1 VATTLLLALVSFLQ
15 LYDTTPIKKGKEG
28 GSWGEKVSRL
38 LWRVLYQT
46 PGYASR
52 TPRNA
57 RRYTPSITIVLRRN
71 KRRVRGRMSGHE
83 QEVTYLHS
91 ARAR

>member
-1 VATTLLLALVSFLQ
+1 MATTLLLALVSFLQ

-52 TPRNA
+52 TPAQR
-57 RRYTPSITIVLRRN
+57 TPLHALHHDCVTKKQEN
-71 KRRVRGRMSGHE
+71 GKGAHE
-83 QEVTYLHS
+83 RL
-91 ARAR
+91 